1 MPKHRPRK
9 VGKTVG
15 MKADVTPRSPLATAS
30 IIISMGLVSI
40 GNGLMFSYIPISLSA
55 AHFDPS
61 WAGSILS
68 IMSLGSLAGCMFTN
82 RIVRTVGH
90 ARAYLV
96 FTAIIILSNAV
107 LALGISPLPWVLARF
122 GYGFGIVGLFIIAQ
136 SWLNDAVANDV
147 RGRVMAIFYITYI
160 MGLGTGSLVLSR
172 LDVATNIPPVTS
184 IALAALSLIPIGLT
198 RLPIPAPPPKGSIS
212 FKRAWKISPS
222 GLVSMLAVGGMSML
236 AGGYTPIHLSASG
249 YSKQEVSLLMF
260 AMPIGTLLIQLP
272 AGWIS
277 DRIDRRI
284 VLAGCAILASAAG
297 AVCGLFDGTSLLAL
311 AVFYV
316 LWDGA
321 TESVYSIGNAH
332 SGDKAPKDELV
343 ELSSTMLFAWS
354 LSGFL
359 IPGIVTAVTARYGT
373 AAYFPIAIGL
383 GLMLAVFVF
392 MRLAATGYQKPTAQA
407 AIAPHGINEPV
418 TLDPH

>member
-1 MPKHRPRK
+1 MK
-9 VGKTVG
+9 VNPS
-15 MKADVTPRSPLATAS
+15 ALSPTALSPFATAS

-40 GNGLMFSYIPISLSA
+40 GNGMMFSYIPISLSA
-55 AHFDPS
+55 AGFDPA

-68 IMSLGSLAGCMFTN
+68 LMSLGSLAGCMFTN
-82 RIVRTVGH
+82 PIVRSVGH

-107 LALGISPLPWVLARF
+107 IALGINPAVWVLGRF

-136 SWLNDAVANDV
+136 SWLNDLVENSV

-160 MGLGTGSLVLSR
+160 MGLGTGSLILSQ
-172 LDVATNIPPVTS
+172 LDVTGNLPPVAA
-184 IALAALSLIPIGLT
+184 IILAAISLFPIGLT

-236 AGGYTPIHLSASG
+236 ASGYTPIHLSASG
-249 YSKQEVSLLMF
+249 YSKEEVALLMF
-260 AMPIGTLLIQLP
+260 AMPIGTLFVQLP

-277 DRIDRRI
+277 DRTDRRL
-284 VLAGCAILASAAG
+284 VLAGCAIVAAVTG
-297 AVCGLFDGTSLLAL
+297 AICGLFDGASLFVLAI
-311 AVFYV
+311 VFI

-332 SGDKAPKDELV
+332 SGDKANKEEMV

-354 LSGFL
+354 LSGFAV
-359 IPGIVTAVTARYGT
+359 PGITTIVTAKFGT
-373 AAYFPIAIGL
+373 IAYYPLAIGISL
-383 GLMLAVFVF
+383 VFATFVLA
-392 MRLAATGYQKPTAQA
+392 RLWQTGYQSPLKPAS
-407 AIAPHGINEPV
+407 IAPHAVNEPV
-418 TLDPH
+418 ALDPRG

>member
-1 MPKHRPRK
+1 MIS
-9 VGKTVG
+9 
-15 MKADVTPRSPLATAS
+15 RSPLATAS

-55 AHFDPS
+55 AGFDPA

-68 IMSLGSLAGCMFTN
+68 IMSFGSLAGCMFTN

-122 GYGFGIVGLFIIAQ
+122 GYGFGSVGLFIIAQ
-136 SWLNDAVANDV
+136 SWLNDAVENSI

-160 MGLGTGSLVLSR
+160 MGLGTGSLILSG

-198 RLPIPAPPPKGSIS
+198 RLPIPSPPPKGSIS

-249 YSKQEVSLLMF
+249 YSKQEVALLMF

-277 DRIDRRI
+277 DRIDRRL
-284 VLAGCAILASAAG
+284 VLAGCAILAAGSG
-297 AVCGLFDGTSLLAL
+297 AVCGLFDGNSLLML
-311 AVFYV
+311 TVFYV

-332 SGDKAPKDELV
+332 AGDKAPKEELV

-359 IPGIVTAVTARYGT
+359 IPGIATFVTSSYGT

-383 GLMLAVFVF
+383 SLLHAVFVIT
-392 MRLAATGYQKPTAQA
+392 RLMTTGYQKPVTHAGF
-407 AIAPHGINEPV
+407 APHALDEPV
-418 TLDPH
+418 PFEDH